1 MSNPVKSPIGLS
13 TVLIPTSDFERT
25 LAFFQRT
32 LGFTIG
38 NQGMARPDTPFKRYA
53 VCPTPNGVVL
63 ELVEPAPGFAAVY
76 THPVISFSVDD
87 VAAAQE
93 RIAAAGLEILIP
105 MTPTLQMYF
114 RGPGGTPYRLT
125 ARDQAGPP
133 IVPHAEGVEWILA
146 PATQFEDVDAFIET
160 TLGLTVQ
167 ARGMAV
173 SDPHFLRYAQC
184 TTANGLTV
192 EVVEPK
198 AAHVDAFSGPVVSIT
213 VTDVAAAL
221 VRLNTHGAD
230 IHSDIINNGD
240 GTGWFYFG
248 VPGSTTFQIS
258 GPLTS

>member
-1 MSNPVKSPIGLS
+1 MSNPVKSPIGIS
-13 TVLIPTSDFERT
+13 RVLIPTSDFERT
-25 LAFFQRT
+25 LAFFQRP
-32 LGFTIG
+32 LGLSISH
-38 NQGMARPDTPFKRYA
+38 QGMARSDTPFKRYA
-53 VCPTPNGVVL
+53 ELPTPNGVVL

-87 VAAAQE
+87 LVAARE
-93 RIAAAGLEILIP
+93 RIAAAGLEILSP
-105 MTPTLQMYF
+105 MTPTSELYF

-125 ARDQAGPP
+125 PRDQAAPTIAP
-133 IVPHAEGVEWILA
+133 RAEGVAWILA

-160 TLGLTVQ
+160 TIGLTVQ

-198 AAHVDAFSGPVVSIT
+198 PAHVDAFSGPAVSIT
-213 VTDVAAAL
+213 VTDVAATLA
-221 VRLNTHGAD
+221 RLSTHGAD
-230 IHSDIINNGD
+230 IRSDIIKTSD

-248 VPGSTTFQIS
+248 VPGSTTCQIS
-258 GPLTS
+258 GPLGS